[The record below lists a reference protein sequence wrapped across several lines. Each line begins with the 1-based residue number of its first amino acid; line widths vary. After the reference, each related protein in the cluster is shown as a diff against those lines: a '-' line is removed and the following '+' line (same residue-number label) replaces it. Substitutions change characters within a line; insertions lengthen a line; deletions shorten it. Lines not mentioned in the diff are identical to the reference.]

1 MPAGWSDDGA
11 TDQSFGWRTM
21 INPYAVIY
29 LAAYMGPAA
38 VGFLAL
44 IIYTHLLSP
53 AEYGLYVVG
62 VSIAGIVSALFFTWV
77 RLSVSRYQARSPDL
91 DLRGEAAV
99 AYGGTVAV
107 IAALTPVAML
117 IIRPDIGF
125 GFVAASLFLSLSSTA
140 FEIGQE
146 FKRARFNPVRFMT
159 IAMIRSVAGLVLGY
173 AAIRLG
179 TGGLGLLV
187 AVGLSYLTV
196 NVLNL
201 RSSFGKPRPVFKIEN
216 LAQFLR
222 YGLPFTLGALAFS
235 LHAALDRLGVA
246 YLLGESGAGYYGLA
260 ADLTRQLV
268 GVLAASVASAM
279 FPIAFRSLAE
289 KGAATTRERLS
300 EGFEILLALIAPVVV
315 WLALSADVVAGALL
329 GREFRDSV
337 VALLPLLAF
346 GRMCGAIN
354 QYYLQASFQLAEKP
368 LLQVVHDSL
377 ILVVNIALLFPLTLM
392 FGLRGTAAA
401 VLLAE
406 ALGIVIGIALSRRA
420 FKLPFNFWG
429 MARVFAATG
438 VMAAATLALK
448 VAPSDHALL
457 QLFGVVLISGLAYV
471 AAALIFDVAGS
482 RSSIVA
488 YLRSHP
494 RDAQLL
500 PLPHNLAQPHEQP

>member
-1 MPAGWSDDGA
+1 
-11 TDQSFGWRTM
+11 M

-29 LAAYMGPAA
+29 LAAYMVPAA

-44 IIYTHLLSP
+44 ILYTHLLSP
-53 AEYGLYVVG
+53 AEYGIYVVG
-62 VSIAGIVSALFFTWV
+62 VSISGIVSALFFTWV

-99 AYGGTVAV
+99 AYGGTVVV
-107 IAALTPVAML
+107 IACLTPAVML
-117 IIRPDIGF
+117 VIRPDVGF
-125 GFVAASLFLSLSSTA
+125 GFVVASLFFSLSSTA

-146 FKRARFNPVRFMT
+146 FKRARFNPVRFTT
-159 IAMIRSVAGLVLGY
+159 IAMIRSMAGLALGY

-187 AVGLSYLTV
+187 AVGVSYLTV

-201 RSSFGKPRPVFKIEN
+201 RSSAGRPLPVFKIEN
-216 LAQFLR
+216 LVQFLR
-222 YGLPFTLGALAFS
+222 YGLPFTLGALAFA

-268 GVLAASVASAM
+268 AVLAASVASAM
-279 FPIAFRSLAE
+279 FPIAFRSFAE
-289 KGAATTRERLS
+289 NGAAATRERLS
-300 EGFEILLALIAPVVV
+300 EGLEILLALIAPVVV
-315 WLALSADVVAGALL
+315 WLALSADTVAGALL

-377 ILVVNIALLFPLTLM
+377 IFVLNMALLFPLTLM

-406 ALGIVIGIALSRRA
+406 ALGIIIGIALSRRA
-420 FKLPFNFWG
+420 FRLPFNVWG
-429 MARVFAATG
+429 MARVLAATC
-438 VMAAATLALK
+438 VMAATTLALK
-448 VAPSDHALL
+448 AAPTHQGLL
-457 QLFGVVLISGLAYV
+457 QLFGVVLVSATAYV
-471 AAALIFDVAGS
+471 AAALLFDVAGF
-482 RSSIVA
+482 RSSIIAFV
-488 YLRSHP
+488 RSQT

>member
-1 MPAGWSDDGA
+1 
-11 TDQSFGWRTM
+11 M

-29 LAAYMGPAA
+29 LAAYMVPAA

-44 IIYTHLLSP
+44 ILYTHLLSP
-53 AEYGLYVVG
+53 AEYGIYVVG

-91 DLRGEAAV
+91 DLRGEAVV
-99 AYGGTVAV
+99 AYGGAVTV
-107 IAALTPVAML
+107 IACLTPAVML
-117 IIRPDIGF
+117 IVRPEVGL

-159 IAMIRSVAGLVLGY
+159 IAMLRSMSGLALGY
-173 AAIRLG
+173 VAIRLG
-179 TGGLGLLV
+179 TGGLGLIV

-196 NVLNL
+196 NVLNF
-201 RSSFGKPRPVFKIEN
+201 RTGIARPLPVLKLEH

-222 YGLPFTLGALAFS
+222 YGLPFTLGALAFA

-268 GVLAASVASAM
+268 AVLAASVASAM
-279 FPIAFRSLAE
+279 FPIAFRSFAE
-289 KGAATTRERLS
+289 KGAAATRERLS
-300 EGFEILLALIAPVVV
+300 EGLEILLALIAPVVV
-315 WLALSADVVAGALL
+315 WLALSADLVAGTLL

-368 LLQVVHDSL
+368 LLQVAHDSL
-377 ILVVNIALLFPLTLM
+377 ILILNMALLFPLTLT

-406 ALGIVIGIALSRRA
+406 AIGLVVGIVLSRRA
-420 FKLPFNFWG
+420 FRLPFNVWG
-429 MARVFAATG
+429 TARVFAATS

-448 VAPSDHALL
+448 VAPADQGLL
-457 QLFGVVLISGLAYV
+457 QLFGVVLISAMAYA
-471 AAALIFDVAGS
+471 AAALLFDVAGF

-488 YLRSHP
+488 FLRSQP
-494 RDAQLL
+494 RETQLL
-500 PLPHNLAQPHEQP
+500 PLPHNLAQPHERP

>member
-1 MPAGWSDDGA
+1 
-11 TDQSFGWRTM
+11 M

-44 IIYTHLLSP
+44 ILYTHLLSP
-53 AEYGLYVVG
+53 AEYGIYVVG

-77 RLSVSRYQARSPDL
+77 RLSISRYQARSPEL

-99 AYGGTVAV
+99 AYGGTVVV
-107 IAALTPVAML
+107 IACLAPIVTLV
-117 IIRPDIGF
+117 IRPDVGF

-146 FKRARFNPVRFMT
+146 FKRARFNPVRFMI
-159 IAMIRSVAGLVLGY
+159 IAMIRSVAGLTLGY
-173 AAIRLG
+173 LAIRLG
-179 TGGLGLLV
+179 TGGLGLIA
-187 AVGLSYLTV
+187 AVGLSYLVV

-201 RSSFGKPRPVFKIEN
+201 RSSAGKPRPVFKTEN

-222 YGLPFTLGALAFS
+222 YGLPFTLGALAFA

-279 FPIAFRSLAE
+279 FPIAFRSFAE
-289 KGAATTRERLS
+289 KGAAATRERLS
-300 EGFEILLALIAPVVV
+300 EGLEILMALIAPVVI
-315 WLALSADVVAGALL
+315 WLALSADVVAGSLL
-329 GREFRDSV
+329 GREFRDGV
-337 VALLPLLAF
+337 VVLLPLLAF

-368 LLQVVHDSL
+368 LLQVAHDSL
-377 ILVVNIALLFPLTLM
+377 ILVLNMALLFPLTLT

-406 ALGIVIGIALSRRA
+406 ALGIVIGIVLSRRA
-420 FKLPFNFWG
+420 FRLPLNFWG

-438 VMAAATLALK
+438 VMAAATFALK
-448 VAPSDHALL
+448 VAPSDHGLL
-457 QLFGVVLISGLAYV
+457 QLFGVVLVSGMAY
-471 AAALIFDVAGS
+471 AGAALVFDVAGF
-482 RSSIVA
+482 RSSIIA
-488 YLRSHP
+488 FLRAHP
-494 RDAQLL
+494 RDTELL
-500 PLPHNLAQPHEQP
+500 PVPRPHQQP

>member
-1 MPAGWSDDGA
+1 
-11 TDQSFGWRTM
+11 M

-29 LAAYMGPAA
+29 LAAYMVPAA

-44 IIYTHLLSP
+44 ILYTHLLSP
-53 AEYGLYVVG
+53 AEYGIYVIG

-99 AYGGTVAV
+99 AYGGTVTL
-107 IAALTPVAML
+107 IACLTPIAML
-117 IIRPDIGF
+117 VIRPEVGF

-140 FEIGQE
+140 FEVGQE
-146 FKRARFNPVRFMT
+146 FKRARFNPVHFMT
-159 IAMIRSVAGLVLGY
+159 IAVIRSVIGLALGY
-173 AAIRLG
+173 VAIRLG
-179 TGGLGLLV
+179 FGGLGLLA

-201 RSSFGKPRPVFKIEN
+201 RRSAGKPLPPFKNEN
-216 LAQFLR
+216 LTQFLR
-222 YGLPFTLGALAFS
+222 YGLPFTLGALAFA

-268 GVLAASVASAM
+268 AVLAASVASAM

-289 KGAATTRERLS
+289 KGPTATRERLS
-300 EGFEILLALIAPVVV
+300 EGFEILLALVAPVVV
-315 WLALSADVVAGALL
+315 WLALSADVVAGTLL

-368 LLQVVHDSL
+368 LLQVAHDSL
-377 ILVVNIALLFPLTLM
+377 ILILNMALLFPLTLT

-420 FKLPFNFWG
+420 FGLPFNIWG
-429 MARVFAATG
+429 TARVFAATG
-438 VMAAATLALK
+438 VMAATTLALK
-448 VAPSDHALL
+448 MAPGSQGLL
-457 QLFGVVLISGLAYV
+457 QLFGAVLISGLAYA
-471 AAALIFDVAGS
+471 AAALLFDVAGS
-482 RSSIVA
+482 RSSITA
-488 YLRSHP
+488 FLRAQP
-494 RDAQLL
+494 PDARLL
-500 PLPHNLAQPHEQP
+500 PLPKLAQPHEQP

>member
-1 MPAGWSDDGA
+1 
-11 TDQSFGWRTM
+11 M

-29 LAAYMGPAA
+29 LAAYMVPAA

-44 IIYTHLLSP
+44 ILYTHLLSP
-53 AEYGLYVVG
+53 AEYGIYVVG

-77 RLSVSRYQARSPDL
+77 RLSVSRYQARSPHL

-99 AYGGTVAV
+99 AYGGTVTV
-107 IAALTPVAML
+107 IACLTPIAML
-117 IIRPDIGF
+117 IIRPEIGF

-146 FKRARFNPVRFMT
+146 FKRARFNPVRFMI
-159 IAMIRSVAGLVLGY
+159 IAMTRSIAGLALGY
-173 AAIRLG
+173 IAIRLG
-179 TGGLGLLV
+179 TGGLGLIV

-201 RSSFGKPRPVFKIEN
+201 RSGAKKPLLVFKIEH

-222 YGLPFTLGALAFS
+222 YGLPFTLGALAFA

-279 FPIAFRSLAE
+279 FPIAFRSFAE
-289 KGAATTRERLS
+289 KGAAATRERLS
-300 EGFEILLALIAPVVV
+300 EGLEILLALIAPVVV
-315 WLALSADVVAGALL
+315 WLALSADIVAGTLL
-329 GREFRDSV
+329 GREFRDTA

-368 LLQVVHDSL
+368 LLQVAHDSL
-377 ILVVNIALLFPLTLM
+377 ILVLNMALLFPLTLT

-420 FKLPFNFWG
+420 FRLPFNIWG
-429 MARVFAATG
+429 MARVFAATS
-438 VMAAATLALK
+438 VMAATTLALNMTP
-448 VAPSDHALL
+448 AHQGLL
-457 QLFGVVLISGLAYV
+457 QLFGVVLISGIAYA
-471 AAALIFDVAGS
+471 AAALAFDVAGF
-482 RSSIVA
+482 RSSIIA
-488 YLRSHP
+488 FLRSHP

-500 PLPHNLAQPHEQP
+500 PLPHTIAQPHEQP